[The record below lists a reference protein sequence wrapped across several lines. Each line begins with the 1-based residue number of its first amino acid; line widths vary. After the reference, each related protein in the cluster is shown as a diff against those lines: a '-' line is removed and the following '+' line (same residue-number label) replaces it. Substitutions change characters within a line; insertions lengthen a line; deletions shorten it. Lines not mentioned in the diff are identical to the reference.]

1 MGYRAGAGAGAR
13 LWAIGLGLG
22 LGLGLGWAYG
32 ALLSRVRPRRTSSIT
47 VWHLLLP

>member
-1 MGYRAGAGAGAR
+1 LGYRAGAGAWAR
-13 LWAIGLGLG
+13 LWAIGLG

-47 VWHLLLP
+47 VWHLLLL